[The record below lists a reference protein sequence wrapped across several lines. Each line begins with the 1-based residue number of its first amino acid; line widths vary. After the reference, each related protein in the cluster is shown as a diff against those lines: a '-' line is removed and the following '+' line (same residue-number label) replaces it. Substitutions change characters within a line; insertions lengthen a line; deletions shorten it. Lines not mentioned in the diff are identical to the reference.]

1 MKRSVW
7 FFSLSASRGAL
18 SHRVVGRLE
27 LIRVR
32 DIEIGSSVW
41 TKTVAAK
48 RCEFHPRLTWYR
60 RDRQCSR
67 GLKQLITQSFHHQ
80 RKQQC
85 VNTKK
90 TTLLQEGASAT
101 VTMATLPPAISSDEE
116 LSASGE
122 ASDDEEL
129 DTQFEF
135 QAASVSVAFPGQR
148 STSSEKTHRPTGF
161 RTMRKHAA

>member
-1 MKRSVW
+1 MLSRSETAHYPI
-7 FFSLSASRGAL
+7 LSSP
-18 SHRVVGRLE
+18 
-27 LIRVR
+27 
-32 DIEIGSSVW
+32 
-41 TKTVAAK
+41 TKTTMCK
-48 RCEFHPRLTWYR
+48 H
-60 RDRQCSR
+60 
-67 GLKQLITQSFHHQ
+67 K
-80 RKQQC
+80 
-85 VNTKK
+85 KK

-148 STSSEKTHRPTGF
+148 STSSERTHRPTGF
-161 RTMRKHAA
+161 RTMRKQAA